1 MNNFI
6 DVNILQYSLESLA
19 NKIKLKLNEGG
30 HELPIGTIVEYA
42 GVTAP
47 FGYRICD
54 GSALL
59 VADHPE
65 LFDVIGYT
73 YGGAD
78 DVFHL
83 PNFQGK
89 SPIGYNMNDT
99 DFDALGKAGGEKAH
113 TLSLGEMYMHDH
125 IFNATH
131 SHTFTGKSHS
141 HSINSSYAGSSNYF
155 LTSPSSWE
163 SDGGSNV
170 EGSGDKYPKQDGNQ
184 TISSTT
190 TSHTHS
196 CASTTA
202 TGTVE
207 EESVVG
213 FTNYSGES
221 RPHNNLGP
229 YLVVNYIIKVMGDE
243 STGLEETVVG
253 LLEGKANVDH
263 KHEEYITEHQ
273 DISHLATKEEI
284 SNIDLSGYATE
295 SFVTNKIAE
304 AQLGGDGEGAIDL
317 SGYATKDDLVNY
329 ATKDDLIDYVTEDDL
344 NGYVTEDDLSGY
356 ATKIDL
362 IDYATEEDFIG
373 YATEEYV
380 DAEISSL
387 VGSSPESLNTL
398 EKINEALAANDGALE
413 VLLELLSGKADLEA
427 VKTMVSPIGSITQFA
442 GTLAPTDYMICDGSS
457 LAKAD
462 YPDLF
467 NVIGY
472 AYGGE
477 GSMFNLPNLQGR
489 VAVGYNAD
497 HAMFD
502 TMGATGGEETH
513 IMTRE
518 EMYMHDHIFNATHSH
533 TFTGTAH
540 NHTIVSN
547 YAGSSN
553 YFLTSSS
560 TWETDGGD
568 NVSGSGD
575 SYPKQDGGSSI
586 YSTTT
591 SHGHS
596 CGNTTA
602 TGTVEEESIVG
613 FTNYTGESRPHNNMQ
628 PYVVMN
634 YIIKVK

>member
-6 DVNILQYSLESLA
+6 SIDMLQYSIENLA
-19 NKIKLKLNEGG
+19 NKIKLKFNSGG

-42 GVTAP
+42 GATAP
-47 FGYRICD
+47 AGYRICD

-59 VADHPE
+59 VADYPV

-83 PNFQGK
+83 PNFKGK
-89 SPIGYNMNDT
+89 SPMGYNMNDT
-99 DFDALGKAGGEKAH
+99 DFDALGKSGGEKTH
-113 TLSLGEMYMHDH
+113 ILSKDEMPIHDH
-125 IFNATH
+125 DASTRDTIKRLTSFSDSFAYN
-131 SHTFTGKSHS
+131 
-141 HSINSSYAGSSNYF
+141 SIPSGSSGYF
-155 LTSPSSWE
+155 MWATYATYSS
-163 SDGGSNV
+163 SN
-170 EGSGDKYPKQDGNQ
+170 
-184 TISSTT
+184 SSTT
-190 TSHTHS
+190 IFSDSVAPGSHIT
-196 CASTTA
+196 ASKGGVDVRGVLVNGSNSEVVVED
-202 TGTVE
+202 TGN
-207 EESVVG
+207 SDA
-213 FTNYSGES
+213 
-221 RPHNNLGP
+221 HNNLAP
-229 YLVVNYIIKVMGDE
+229 YLVVNYIIKVTADE
-243 STGLEETVVG
+243 GTGLGEVVAE

-263 KHEEYITEHQ
+263 VHDEYITEHQ
-273 DISHLATKEEI
+273 DISHLATKEEVA
-284 SNIDLSGYATE
+284 NIDLDGYATE

-304 AQLGGDGEGAIDL
+304 AQLGGGGDDGSGSGTIDL
-317 SGYATKDDLVNY
+317 SGYATKDDL
-329 ATKDDLIDYVTEDDL
+329 AD
-344 NGYVTEDDLSGY
+344 
-356 ATKIDL
+356 
-362 IDYATEEDFIG
+362 